1 MCGIVA
7 CRLSEDALPTGT
19 GIGPTRWADS
29 VVNCFAG
36 PEIGVGIGGACSTV
50 PALSLSV
57 GTLLGSGMHRGG
69 MLQAV
74 VPSPSLA
81 RELAILLARDVDK
94 PRSLAESVT
103 VD

>member
-7 CRLSEDALPTGT
+7 CRLSEDAAPTGT

-36 PEIGVGIGGACSTV
+36 PEIGVGIG
-50 PALSLSV
+50 
-57 GTLLGSGMHRGG
+57 MHRGG
-69 MLQAV
+69 LRQAV
-74 VPSPSLA
+74 IPSPNLA
-81 RELAILLARDVDK
+81 RELGISLARDVDK
-94 PRSLAESVT
+94 PRCLAESVT